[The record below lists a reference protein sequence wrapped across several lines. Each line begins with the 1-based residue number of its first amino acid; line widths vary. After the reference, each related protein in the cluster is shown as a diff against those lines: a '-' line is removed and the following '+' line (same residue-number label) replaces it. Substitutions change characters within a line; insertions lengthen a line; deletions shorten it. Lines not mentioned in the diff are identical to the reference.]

1 MSELVISEFMDEASV
16 AALRQRFHVLYDP
29 ALVEDRPRLSR
40 ALQGA
45 RGLIV
50 RNRTQVRDELLAAAQ
65 NLKVIGRLGVGL
77 DNIDVEACRARGIRV
92 VPATGANNIAVA
104 EYVIAA
110 MLMLVRG
117 VFDANG
123 AMLAGEWPRGRLMG
137 GEVHGRSLGLVGF
150 GGIARAVARRAQALG
165 LRIHAFDP
173 ALAPDAALWRQLDVS
188 PAASLDEL
196 LAHSDVV
203 SVHVPLTGHTRHLI
217 DAARLATMPKGAIR
231 INTARGGVVD
241 DQALAR
247 ALRDGHLGGAAVDVF
262 EDEPLP
268 AESAYRDV
276 PNVVLTPHIAGI
288 TRESNARVSAMI
300 ADAVTEA
307 LETNA

>member
-16 AALRQRFHVLYDP
+16 ATLRQRFDVLYDP
-29 ALVEDRPRLSR
+29 ALVDDRARLSR
-40 ALQGA
+40 ELQDA

-50 RNRTQVRDELLAAAQ
+50 RNRTQVRDDLLAAGQ
-65 NLKVIGRLGVGL
+65 KLTVVGRLGVGL

-110 MLMLVRG
+110 MLVLVRR
-117 VFDANG
+117 VFDANS

-137 GEVHGRSLGLVGF
+137 GEVYGRNLGLVGF
-150 GGIARAVARRAQALG
+150 GGIAREVALRAQALG
-165 LRIHAFDP
+165 LRIRAFDP
-173 ALAPDAALWRQLDVS
+173 ALASDDALWGQLDVS
-188 PAASLDEL
+188 PAASLEAL

-203 SVHVPLTGHTRHLI
+203 SVHVPLTAQTRHLI
-217 DAARLATMPKGAIR
+217 DAPRLATMPKGAIL

-241 DQALAR
+241 DRALAR
-247 ALRDGHLGGAAVDVF
+247 ALREGHLGGAAVDVF

-268 AESAYRDV
+268 AESVYRDV
-276 PNVVLTPHIAGI
+276 PNVVLTPHIAGV
-288 TRESNARVSAMI
+288 TGESNARVSAMI

-307 LETNA
+307 LETKA

>member
-217 DAARLATMPKGAIR
+217 DTARLATMPKGAIL